1 MNYLAHAFLS
11 GADKQILVGNFIA
24 DAVKGKAVDN
34 YPDEIRRGIILHRFI
49 DEYTDHHA
57 MHRASR
63 SKLTSRYRHYAGV
76 LVDIYYD
83 HYLAKNWQQYAEIS
97 LDKFTTG
104 VYQTLTGY
112 QDILP
117 EKIQYM
123 LKYMVPQNWLLNYAH
138 LSGIERV
145 LKGMANRAKF
155 DSQMQHGV
163 EDLELNYTD
172 FEEEFTMFFPDLQQ
186 FVDEKIQSII

>member
-24 DAVKGKAVDN
+24 DAVKGKAVNN

-97 LDKFTTG
+97 LDKFTAG